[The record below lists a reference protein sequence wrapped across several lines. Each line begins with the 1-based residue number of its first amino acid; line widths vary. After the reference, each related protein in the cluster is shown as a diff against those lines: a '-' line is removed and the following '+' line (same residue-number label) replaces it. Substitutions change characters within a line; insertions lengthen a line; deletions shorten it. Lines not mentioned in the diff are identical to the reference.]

1 MGKMRKTKNLS
12 LHDCW
17 EVLSEY
23 KSKVAYGRPISKALE
38 NAAIVAMGYLATYA
52 NHAKYGHYESLK
64 RLNEMGMED
73 E

>member
-12 LHDCW
+12 LYDCW
-17 EVLSEY
+17 KVLNEY
-23 KSKVAYGRPISKALE
+23 TAHLNYDRPVSKALK
-38 NAAIVAMGYLATYA
+38 NSVDVAMGYLATYA

-64 RLNEMGMED
+64 RLDEMGKED

>member
-1 MGKMRKTKNLS
+1 MTKMRKTKNLS

-23 KSKVAYGRPISKALE
+23 TAHLNYGHPVSKALKTSA
-38 NAAIVAMGYLATYA
+38 NVAMGYLATYA

-64 RLNEMGMED
+64 RLD
-73 E
+73 EIGKER

>member
-1 MGKMRKTKNLS
+1 MRKMRKTKNLS

-23 KSKVAYGRPISKALE
+23 KAKMNYELPVSKALKKS
-38 NAAIVAMGYLATYA
+38 ADVAMAYLATYA

-64 RLNEMGMED
+64 RLDEMGKED